1 MLPDWTLLVPFLAAS
16 AVLIL
21 TPGPDTLYVAA
32 RSVGQG
38 RVAGLIAAAGI
49 TAGLVV
55 HIAAAALGLA
65 GLFRLVPIAFD
76 VVRYL
81 GVVYLLYLAWHAFA
95 DTTEADDAT
104 AAPTRLSPARIFR
117 QAAVTNILNPKV
129 ALFFVAFLPPFADPA
144 RGSVALQLASLGALF
159 IAMGLVYL
167 VALAILAGQ
176 VGDRLR
182 TNPRARRVQRWF
194 QGSVLGAMAL
204 WLAWPE
210 RR

>member
-1 MLPDWTLLVPFLAAS
+1 MLPDWPLLAPFLAAS

-32 RSVGQG
+32 RSIGQG
-38 RVAGLIAAAGI
+38 RIAGLIAATGT

-76 VVRYL
+76 VVRYF
-81 GVVYLLYLAWHAFA
+81 GVAYLIYLAWHAFA
-95 DTTEADDAT
+95 DTTEAGGPA
-104 AAPTRLSPARIFR
+104 AAPEPLAPARIFR
-117 QAAVTNILNPKV
+117 QAAITNILNPKV

-167 VALAILAGQ
+167 VALAALAGRI
-176 VGDRLR
+176 GDRLR
-182 TNPRARRVQRWF
+182 TSSRARRVQRWF
-194 QGSVLGAMAL
+194 QGSVLGAMAV